1 MTLNCDNC
9 GETFEGRPNRRFC
22 SVRCRRAI
30 ELKRRY
36 WDQAMKYASFWEL
49 EARRSLTEARA
60 AEHRAQAERIRRRVS
75 AHRP

>member
-36 WDQAMKYASFWEL
+36 WDQAMRYASFWEL
-49 EARRSLTEARA
+49 EAQRSTGARA
-60 AEHRAQAERIRRRVS
+60 AEYRVRAERIHKN
-75 AHRP
+75 AGPIRP